1 MSRILHTAL
10 LLALLVVP
18 ACSERPSEEL
28 PPEQPPRLVPP
39 EPKPSPPPPL
49 VPPPDLPLPDAF
61 QRSLSAA
68 PARTRKKILATCTR
82 WMRLDGS
89 CDANTVRLD
98 QIRCW
103 WKRGERELKY
113 TQDVGTF
120 KRRRAIDHRI
130 MLLHDLCMEAHGW
143 QRPDGREPW

>member
-1 MSRILHTAL
+1 MTQSSIGAIVQARMSASRLPGKVLHPIAGKPMLLYLLERLQRCDAL
-10 LLALLVVP
+10 DAIVV
-18 ACSERPSEEL
+18 ATSTQDSEG
-28 PPEQPPRLVPP
+28 
-39 EPKPSPPPPL
+39 
-49 VPPPDLPLPDAF
+49 
-61 QRSLSAA
+61 
-68 PARTRKKILATCTR
+68 T
-82 WMRLDGS
+82 

-143 QRPDGREPW
+143 QRPDWREPW

>member
-10 LLALLVVP
+10 LPAVLMVP
-18 ACSERPSEEL
+18 ACSEPPTEEL
-28 PPEQPPRLVPP
+28 PPERPPRFVPP
-39 EPKPSPPPPL
+39 SPARPPPV
-49 VPPPDLPLPDAF
+49 VPPPDLPLPEAF

-68 PARTRKKILATCTR
+68 PARTRTKILATCTR
-82 WMRLDGS
+82 WMRLDGT

-130 MLLHDLCMEAHGW
+130 MLLHDLCMETHGW
-143 QRPDGREPW
+143 QRRDRRVPG